1 MHGHRRGSEGRLMS
15 APATVTTAAAPVVLD
30 LDARLALVG
39 AVMDARLSLAN
50 LSFEVDTAHIP
61 AADPIPEITAP
72 LPLTPTPAP
81 CPYSTPIAA
90 TLHRARLRLDAAG
103 WCTGQ
108 LRDEQG
114 AACLIGAIR
123 TEAPNRGAA
132 DDACV
137 ILLEAIRRDFP
148 TADTVPSW
156 NDVQRDQR
164 LPGVY
169 LERAAALAHAR
180 NQ

>member
-1 MHGHRRGSEGRLMS
+1 MTTLTLTQATPATE
-15 APATVTTAAAPVVLD
+15 APALD
-30 LDARLALVG
+30 LDARMALRLAEMDERCTL
-39 AVMDARLSLAN
+39 AVLA
-50 LSFEVDTAHIP
+50 VDVNSAHI
-61 AADPIPEITAP
+61 AAPELPQVTAP
-72 LPLTPTPAP
+72 PPLTPTAAP
-81 CPYSTPIAA
+81 CPYPTPVAA
-90 TLHRARLRLDAAG
+90 TLHRARLRLEAGG

-123 TEAPNRGAA
+123 IEAPNRGAA

-156 NDVQRDQR
+156 NDNQRDPR
-164 LPGVY
+164 LPARY
-169 LERAAALAHAR
+169 LDRAAELAHNR
-180 NQ
+180 GL

>member
-1 MHGHRRGSEGRLMS
+1 MTTLTATQASPPTE
-15 APATVTTAAAPVVLD
+15 APALD
-30 LDARLALVG
+30 LDARMALRL
-39 AVMDARLSLAN
+39 AVMHERCALAV
-50 LSFEVDTAHIP
+50 LAVDVNSAHITL
-61 AADPIPEITAP
+61 PELPQVTAP
-72 LPLTPTPAP
+72 LPLTPTAAP
-81 CPYSTPIAA
+81 CPYPTPVAA

-114 AACLIGAIR
+114 ARCLIGVIQAA
-123 TEAPNRGAA
+123 APTRGQA

-156 NDVQRDQR
+156 NDNQRDPR
-164 LPGVY
+164 LPARY
-169 LERAAALAHAR
+169 LDRAAELAHNR
-180 NQ
+180 GL